1 MNPVQLRCKFV
12 LQNNNLSITSL
23 GTTGGF
29 LEQVISHVKSNFDTY
44 IEELKDYLR
53 IPSIST
59 LESHKDKMNE
69 CAEFV
74 AEKFRNAGLEEVKIF
89 PTEGNPLV
97 YGEWLKKPGQPTV
110 LIYGHYD
117 VQPADPLELWNS
129 SPFEPVIKDGK
140 IFARGAND
148 NKGQNFVYIKSVE
161 AYMKTIGELPVNVKF
176 LFEGEE
182 EIGSDNLEKFIRT
195 QNKLLKCDCI
205 LISDTN
211 QYAPN
216 MPTITYG
223 LRGLLYMEVEVTAA
237 NRDLHSGSFGGSVAN
252 PINELAKIISS
263 LHNKNGKVTIPDF
276 YKNLFP
282 VSKKERDN
290 FKRLKFSDKNY
301 AKDLGVKELQGEKG
315 FSTLERLW
323 IRPTLDCNG
332 IVGGFIEKG
341 AKTVLPS
348 KALAKISMRLVPNQ
362 NPEKIAKDFAKHVK
376 NLAPNSVK
384 VDVRKMHHG
393 LPAVAPLDGRGIK
406 AASAALK
413 KAFGKE
419 TVYTREGGSIPV
431 IVEFMKQLNA
441 PAILVGFGLDSDDI
455 HSPNEHFWL
464 SNFEKG
470 LYTSIYFFDEYSK
483 T

>member
-1 MNPVQLRCKFV
+1 
-12 LQNNNLSITSL
+12 
-23 GTTGGF
+23 
-29 LEQVISHVKSNFDTY
+29 LESVIQYLKSNFDNSV
-44 IEELKDYLR
+44 EELKEYLR

-59 LESHKDKMNE
+59 LESHKGEMERCSK
-69 CAEFV
+69 FV
-74 AEKFRNAGLEEVKIF
+74 AEKLKSAGMDRVEII
-89 PTEGNPLV
+89 PTEGHPLV
-97 YGEWLKKPGQPTV
+97 YGEWLKQPDKPTV

-117 VQPADPLELWNS
+117 VQPVDPIELWNTD
-129 SPFEPVIKDGK
+129 PFEPVIKDGK

-161 AYMKTIGELPVNVKF
+161 AYIKTMGALPLNVKF
-176 LFEGEE
+176 LLEGEE
-182 EIGSDNLEKFIRT
+182 EIGSDNLEKFIQAR
-195 QNKLLKCDCI
+195 KDLLKCDCI

-216 MPTITYG
+216 TPTITYG

-252 PINELAKIISS
+252 PINELAKIISK
-263 LHNKNGKVTIPDF
+263 LHDKNGKVTIPEF
-276 YKNLFP
+276 YKNLLP
-282 VSKKERDN
+282 VSKKEKDN
-290 FKRLKFSDKNY
+290 FKRLKLSDKNY

-315 FSTLERLW
+315 FTTLERLW

-332 IVGGFIEKG
+332 IVGGFIDKG

-362 NPEKIAKDFAKHVK
+362 NPEKIAKDFAKHIK
-376 NLAPNSVK
+376 SLAPKSVA
-384 VDVRKMHHG
+384 VEIRKMHHG
-393 LPAVAPLDGRGIK
+393 LPAVAPLNGNGIK

-431 IVEFMKQLNA
+431 IVDFMKQLKA
-441 PAILVGFGLDSDDI
+441 PAILIGFGLDSDDI

-470 LYTSIYFFDEYSK
+470 LFTSTYFFDEYSRI
-483 T
+483 